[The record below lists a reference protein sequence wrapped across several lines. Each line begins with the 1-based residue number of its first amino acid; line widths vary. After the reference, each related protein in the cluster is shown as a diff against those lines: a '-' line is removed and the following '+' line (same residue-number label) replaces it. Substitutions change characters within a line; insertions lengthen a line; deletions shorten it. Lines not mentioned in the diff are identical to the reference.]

1 MGTVSVVDRGNIYN
15 FYLGVDISNRCRSR
29 GHEIMLLQ
37 FKAVSDGS
45 IWLIDSDLL
54 RYSRVSAA
62 VTDVEK
68 WETGAA
74 EVEEYG
80 ELKSM
85 NELVEVYRMVGRE
98 PTTEAPAAGLCTI
111 ALITRVLKTGTLVGV
126 NANMP
131 ITEPVCLAPAGIEC
145 EIVGQYK
152 QAVN

>member
-1 MGTVSVVDRGNIYN
+1 
-15 FYLGVDISNRCRSR
+15 
-29 GHEIMLLQ
+29 MLLQ

-45 IWLIDSDLL
+45 LWVLDTDKF

-62 VTDVEK
+62 ITDVEK

-74 EVEEYG
+74 EVEEFG

-98 PTTEAPAAGLCTI
+98 PTTEAPGAGLCTV

-126 NANMP
+126 NANMAIKEP
-131 ITEPVCLAPAGIEC
+131 ICLAPGGISC

-152 QAVN
+152 EAVN